1 VLQVNYI
8 FVGAK
13 PGTWGEVGANP
24 TLSRMPF
31 LLSEAPALQ
40 GFQGCQNRANS
51 GECCSE
57 RGFRG
62 SEIEQSSKPARTLS
76 SKTHESG
83 QRTLLLCVR
92 HQALEFFEPVQDHV
106 QTSDLYRLPRLLRPC
121 EKKSTTVWMEIVASH
136 RRAIFEMKVE
146 QRLG

>member
-40 GFQGCQNRANS
+40 GFQGCQNSLSHKAVRPVENWLS
-51 GECCSE
+51 VQIWRS
-57 RGFRG
+57 RG
-62 SEIEQSSKPARTLS
+62 
-76 SKTHESG
+76 
-83 QRTLLLCVR
+83 
-92 HQALEFFEPVQDHV
+92 
-106 QTSDLYRLPRLLRPC
+106 
-121 EKKSTTVWMEIVASH
+121 
-136 RRAIFEMKVE
+136 
-146 QRLG
+146 